1 MSLTPIA
8 STNGLNDA
16 SLTIDFL
23 VGHTYKVTIAGVQG
37 SAPVNYQVALPAG
50 HPDDAHLLVGAYAE
64 SKGGAQPD
72 IMQRGD
78 PIGGAP
84 VSGFVLQEDWSYIA
98 EYQLFTLQFTTST
111 EAGISVSSDVDRA
124 WLFAGNWPSLN
135 DALPEQTFYSTSP
148 VMVETALT
156 ASCPDT
162 TEIPVGVSKCI
173 LAGNLVVDAIALPFE
188 GLDINEQEPNYPK
201 ALSLGELSGNGY
213 VDTIS
218 GEIDIQEGEWLD
230 DWDTFTFTVTEPSV
244 LTIGLA
250 WDSCEDTNLDVDIG
264 IGDFEI
270 IGFSWDDCPEQIVTP
285 TLDPNVNYT
294 VRVYAWDGDGPTE
307 YTLTLEQDAP
317 E

>member
-1 MSLTPIA
+1 
-8 STNGLNDA
+8 
-16 SLTIDFL
+16 
-23 VGHTYKVTIAGVQG
+23 
-37 SAPVNYQVALPAG
+37 
-50 HPDDAHLLVGAYAE
+50 
-64 SKGGAQPD
+64 
-72 IMQRGD
+72 
-78 PIGGAP
+78 
-84 VSGFVLQEDWSYIA
+84 
-98 EYQLFTLQFTTST
+98 
-111 EAGISVSSDVDRA
+111 
-124 WLFAGNWPSLN
+124 LFAGNWPSLN

-148 VMVETALT
+148 VLVETALT

-173 LAGNLVVDAIALPFE
+173 LAENLVVDAIALPFE

-230 DWDTFTFTVTEPSV
+230 DWDTFTFTLTEPSV
-244 LTIGLA
+244 LTIGLT

-264 IGDFEI
+264 SGDFEI